1 MHAIRHYVDDKGRDL
16 FTEWRE
22 HLRDAKVRIAVDRR
36 IIRMELGNFGDHK
49 ALREGVWEL
58 RVVVGSGYRI
68 YYALADLTLVLLLC
82 GGSAISMPT

>member
-1 MHAIRHYVDDKGRDL
+1 VDDKGRDL

-22 HLRDAKVRIAVDRR
+22 QLRDAKVRIAVDRR

-58 RVVVGSGYRI
+58 RVAVGSGYRI
-68 YYALADLTLVLLLC
+68 YYALAGLTLVLLLC